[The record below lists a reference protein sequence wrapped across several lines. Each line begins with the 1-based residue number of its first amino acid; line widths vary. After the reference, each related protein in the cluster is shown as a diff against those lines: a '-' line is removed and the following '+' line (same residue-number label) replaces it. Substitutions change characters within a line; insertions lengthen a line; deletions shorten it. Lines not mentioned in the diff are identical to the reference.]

1 MYVVPPPQ
9 RSDSG
14 SNGDLRVYQ
23 TWKGSNVSFFI
34 YFYFLYWHLIVYVV
48 LELTQLD
55 HSSYFLLWI
64 SLFLVEVSPLM
75 GLRLALFPIST

>member
-23 TWKGSNVSFFI
+23 TWKGSNVSFWI
-34 YFYFLYWHLIVYVV
+34 FLSWGFFLTHLMVFVF
-48 LELTQLD
+48 LELV
-55 HSSYFLLWI
+55 S
-64 SLFLVEVSPLM
+64 FLVVAKPILISYV
-75 GLRLALFPIST
+75 PIST

>member
-23 TWKGSNVSFFI
+23 TWKGSNVSFWIFLSWG
-34 YFYFLYWHLIVYVV
+34 FYF
-48 LELTQLD
+48 D
-55 HSSYFLLWI
+55 ASYGFCF
-64 SLFLVEVSPLM
+64 S
-75 GLRLALFPIST
+75 

>member
-23 TWKGSNVSFFI
+23 TWKGSNVSFF
-34 YFYFLYWHLIVYVV
+34 FLFFV
-48 LELTQLD
+48 LL
-55 HSSYFLLWI
+55 
-64 SLFLVEVSPLM
+64 
-75 GLRLALFPIST
+75 